1 MIFFREIE
9 NKLQQLQLGE
19 TSKQGMGIVE

>member
-1 MIFFREIE
+1 MNFFREIE